1 MHDGESPG
9 NGNKQ
14 EMTPDWKYENK
25 KSSIWPL
32 KPKDFGIPV
41 DGWWRKKAVATDHC
55 YILEHL
61 SFWFITHEICDW
73 WYVGI
78 ACPKGFQ
85 SLMYVEIRLFHSCSV
100 LCHSVSRQCRPKITT
115 SFFKVIQV
123 KILATEALNKK
134 KHIRWFQYSSPFNSE
149 SLEFLHNNLQCTI
162 ETQDAGKW
170 QPIHGASVG

>member
-41 DGWWRKKAVATDHC
+41 DGWWRKKKLSQLTIATFLNTCLFGLSHMKYVTGDM
-55 YILEHL
+55 LEL
-61 SFWFITHEICDW
+61 PAQKVFI
-73 WYVGI
+73 
-78 ACPKGFQ
+78 
-85 SLMYVEIRLFHSCSV
+85 VEIRLFHSCSV